1 MLQAKFLLK
10 LIEKLIEIFQVCGIL
25 ITRRKFKL
33 LGLQRNLPLPP
44 PSPLPQLPSLVEH
57 SDLPMRKI
65 LKVVVLLT
73 VLIFP
78 QSKKFAACKVKNEKM
93 ETIWKDEK
101 EETIFKQQFSNNLLN
116 KSWLLKLKCA
126 SQARFW

>member
-93 ETIWKDEK
+93 ETI
-101 EETIFKQQFSNNLLN
+101 
-116 KSWLLKLKCA
+116 
-126 SQARFW
+126 